1 VTGELHELSAVI
13 GRLQEATEAA
23 QRDRTEILAKLDGLQ
38 ASVSMVPQMKA
49 DLEAMKP
56 EIERM
61 KRSRWVGLGILSTL
75 SLTGGGIGSQL
86 WKVVFGDAP

>member
-1 VTGELHELSAVI
+1 MTTELHELSAVI

-23 QRDRTEILAKLDGLQ
+23 QRDRGEILAKLDALQ
-38 ASVSMVPQMKA
+38 ASITIVPQMRA

-56 EIERM
+56 EIEHM
-61 KRSRWVGLGILSTL
+61 KRSRWVGLGVLGTL

-86 WKVVFGDAP
+86 WKLLFGAQ